1 MSDLKIELFLM
12 RYRNVREELDMKG
25 PVAKTKHLQPWKDV
39 AYPNSTPKVYKKS
52 WEQAIGDKPW
62 DWNYWIL
69 EATLR
74 SYLSGYQRRE
84 WLYYEGLNTKRERYL
99 GTLGGLPS
107 TAGWKANAAATGC
120 WEEALTLAQ
129 GHGQAAGLAAGLGTR
144 LNAAIDAS
152 EAAVAKLTSLRGW
165 LDGTIAE
172 LDKRVGGSS
181 GSSNIELD
189 TDSMRSLSGDD
200 LTDGDQSVT
209 PENLKKKWAQTYA
222 ELKSLRDRINAVAKD
237 IGAECEAIA
246 SVSGDLSQTAKQ
258 VDDALKD
265 AKGKKA
271 KQKDFEAL
279 GARLQ
284 ALNDAVGRL
293 GLAAGQ
299 LGPNVDKAMA
309 LEVEFAQKLKL
320 KNAEGLDPRKVDWDA
335 IAKKTAQ
342 GDGTGDADLGDE
354 DQGVYGEKD
363 GKGYK
368 PWKR

>member
-1 MSDLKIELFLM
+1 M
-12 RYRNVREELDMKG
+12 
-25 PVAKTKHLQPWKDV
+25 T
-39 AYPNSTPKVYKKS
+39 
-52 WEQAIGDKPW
+52 
-62 DWNYWIL
+62 
-69 EATLR
+69 
-74 SYLSGYQRRE
+74 
-84 WLYYEGLNTKRERYL
+84 
-99 GTLGGLPS
+99 
-107 TAGWKANAAATGC
+107 
-120 WEEALTLAQ
+120 
-129 GHGQAAGLAAGLGTR
+129 
-144 LNAAIDAS
+144 
-152 EAAVAKLTSLRGW
+152 
-165 LDGTIAE
+165 
-172 LDKRVGGSS
+172 GGSAARGTGVLS
-181 GSSNIELD
+181 RSN
-189 TDSMRSLSGDD
+189 
-200 LTDGDQSVT
+200 
-209 PENLKKKWAQTYA
+209 

-237 IGAECEAIA
+237 IGAECEVIA

-258 VDDALKD
+258 VDEALKD

-271 KQKDFEAL
+271 NEKDFQTL
-279 GARLQ
+279 GTRLQ
-284 ALNDAVGRL
+284 ALHDAVGRL